1 MRATARPQRQN
12 TSRLGRRASWFA
24 SLALAASVTAACS
37 SMPGAAPA
45 AKTAAA
51 PPGKLKVQ
59 LNFIR
64 NVEHAGLLFAEK
76 EGFYK
81 DENIELEIVT
91 GGTGIDPIQVVA
103 ASGADIGVSTS
114 SSIINAR
121 SQSVP
126 VKAFAAQFQKA
137 PTSLTCRADSGVT
150 QPAQIKGKK
159 VGIKPTARPLFNILL
174 TKLGLTADDM
184 ELIPNGQTD
193 ITPLADKRIDCLF
206 TTFAVNEPVS
216 LRMQGIDVNVFLNHD
231 NGLPDQAN
239 TYFTNDKTLSEKAD
253 LLARWTRATR
263 KGWEKAMVD
272 PSVTAKAVLSSGYAE
287 NLNEAQQTEQGRLMF
302 ELMKSQLTTD
312 KGLLWLNP
320 EIWDTSAKNAHEQG
334 VAGRLVPSSE
344 VITTTILEASVKK

>member
-1 MRATARPQRQN
+1 MSASGRLRSM
-12 TSRLGRRASWFA
+12 SRMGRRASQIA
-24 SLALAASVTAACS
+24 ALAIAASIATACS
-37 SMPGAAPA
+37 AMPSIAPA
-45 AKTAAA
+45 AA
-51 PPGKLKVQ
+51 PVGKLKVQ

-76 EGFYK
+76 EGYYK
-81 DENIELEIVT
+81 AENLELEIVT

-103 ASGADIGVSTS
+103 AGGADIGVSTS

-150 QPAQIKGKK
+150 QPSGIKGKK
-159 VGIKPTARPLFNILL
+159 VGIKPTGRPLFNILL
-174 TKLGLTADDM
+174 TKLNLTADDL

-206 TTFAVNEPVS
+206 TTFAVNEPVA
-216 LRMQGIDVNVFLNHD
+216 LRMQGVEVNVFLNHD

-239 TYFTNDKTLSEKAD
+239 TYFSNEKTVTEKAD

-272 PSVTAKAVLSSGYAE
+272 PSATAKAVLSSGLAE

-312 KGLLWLNP
+312 KGLLWLDP
-320 EIWDTSAKNAHEQG
+320 TVWDTSAKNAYEQG

-344 VITTTILEASVKK
+344 IITTDILEKSKK

>member
-1 MRATARPQRQN
+1 MSADGRLSCL
-12 TSRLGRRASWFA
+12 SRMGRRASQIA
-24 SLALAASVTAACS
+24 VLALAVSVTAACS
-37 SMPGAAPA
+37 SMPGLAPA
-45 AKTAAA
+45 ATGGAA
-51 PPGKLKVQ
+51 PGKLTVQ

-64 NVEHAGLLFAEK
+64 NIEHAGLLFAEK

-81 DENIELEIVT
+81 AENLELEIIT
-91 GGTGIDPIQVVA
+91 GGNGIDPIQVVA
-103 ASGADIGVSTS
+103 AGGADIGVSTS

-159 VGIKPTARPLFNILL
+159 VGIKPTGRPLFNILL
-174 TKLGLTADDM
+174 TKLNLTADDM
-184 ELIPNGQTD
+184 EIVPNGQTD

-206 TTFAVNEPVS
+206 TTFAVNEPVA
-216 LRMQGIDVNVFLNHD
+216 LRMQGIEVNVFLNHD

-239 TYFTNDKTLSEKAD
+239 TYFSNEKTVTEKAD

-263 KGWEKAMVD
+263 KGWEKAMAD
-272 PSVTAKAVLSSGYAE
+272 PSATAKAVLSSGLAE

-312 KGLLWLNP
+312 KGLLWLDP
-320 EIWDTSAKNAHEQG
+320 VVWDTSAKNAYEQG

-344 VITTTILEASVKK
+344 IITTDILDKSKK